1 MFTLMATE
9 EISKYIDIGLTSFFI
24 LIIFAFVIVA
34 FIGYKRGIFRA
45 TFGFLYAAVLITI
58 ALCTLKPITDLIGGI
73 DLSSFLPYKTIILT
87 NPSTSQSYN
96 VAITSLYQT
105 LEDCIRG
112 LFTLYHVEGSSAVI
126 MAFTSSVMMLIVFF
140 VQMLLICTLGA
151 LFGLILWHLIFK
163 RLIPKI
169 ARRKTRLKF
178 LSMGIRCVQF
188 VVVGALFLAPLSSL
202 VNVANYIYQN
212 SDQEN
217 NSSIITNEIGT
228 FLDVYNDSVF
238 AQAFFNWTVNEDGL
252 TIDAQIMNDITTS
265 TVDNVS
271 ISIINEISNLGDAA
285 LTIMNGLFFDQNGG
299 TNVAVDYTYFLSE
312 DVINSLFASLQNSN
326 LIMLLLPIATTIA
339 VNSGTLDD
347 VIDTSLLDLSD
358 FEWNNEEIDTLHTMV
373 LDVVNSGVLDNFF
386 DPETGEVRNVIHVG
400 DLVEDIFSTDNYQYF
415 QRILLS
421 IDDSTLLSRLL
432 PTLIFT
438 ILENDNFATMRD
450 YLPSSWDELND
461 IQWGFEL
468 SVVHDSIYR
477 MNLIDDRFLPCLV
490 KMSEQASSS
499 DSNPVDATSY
509 IENYATKKG
518 KSNLDESQY
527 DLLSIV
533 LDNIN
538 PYRNVLIGSIDAS
551 GNLKNVD
558 ANGYTV
564 VYDKSNNPIPGRR
577 YNLFDLKLI
586 DTMFMPLCN
595 LIKDS
600 LVSADKISFD
610 EAKFDKAINSLYN
623 GKKIKNFKLEFHHI
637 FDCLEILS
645 SNPDA
650 LNYINGDKSFIPEG
664 GTIAD
669 VDPELIDT
677 LATVLPEV
685 DKSTILTS
693 VIFPIFKDLMFED
706 TMRQYFENVG
716 LKPSTFDFECENTGY
731 ELSKFLSSYDD
742 IVIIM
747 DIMNNESLSG
757 SEMVARLGENSESIA
772 HVLDVVYDCKVIN
785 PTADNAN
792 FFDVLENVFVQ
803 TNANGL
809 TFKRA
814 QLEQMDLKWNN
825 SRTSSGDFFRDKNGN
840 PIYDGEIGY
849 FAEVVRVCSQIGILE
864 IVDNPDFDLNQ
875 NVGQLETK
883 YHVSTFIKTAA
894 DSTIFRLTLGD
905 FFNAQLEQSG
915 LIDIDNGISFD
926 NVTDWDRE
934 ADVLSIVLLSIDKM
948 QLNLSNFDISQV
960 KDVVSL
966 NDMLH
971 ALSDSG
977 IFTTR
982 DGEYL
987 LSNFLFDKLK
997 TGFSDAGYDLLK
1009 DPESNSGSSP
1019 TYNLAKSDFDAVS
1032 SYEEWHSLDY
1042 EYNFDTSSYVDST
1055 YSSYWDNPQFE
1066 SDYQEYFIQD
1076 EIGRIVYVIYT
1087 MKDINFDNVL
1097 SSPSS
1102 SIFKS
1107 LHAINN
1113 AETLRMCIYNLFEIV
1128 SDEVTSSGSLS
1139 SFVDL
1144 SLANTEYLID
1154 CGQANRS
1161 YEIDLLEKIYGL
1173 YDTINSPEYEGIFT
1187 SGFDFNLFDDTI
1199 IDQITIALNSLNDSY
1214 VYHRA
1219 GPNDG
1224 MDLTVFQS
1232 TMHSIIGVDQLSSF
1246 IYNSN
1251 SPKDIKLGLI
1261 DDAYSSASEKVD
1273 YLVST
1278 YFSCGDDGYDY
1289 GDQKNEISSML
1300 EVVRSFVGAHNSAT
1314 GQPYPRLVDENG
1326 QLTFDF
1332 AKVDFA
1338 NTDNILAIQYVLTN
1352 LNNSNILFDI
1362 VPNGLDIS
1370 FESLDS
1376 KLPNLHS
1383 LSLDDANIFYP
1394 YLSSSNTIDEM
1405 NFQARYTSQDID
1417 LIVSILQEANN
1428 YLNEQKSA
1436 IPNFNNL
1443 ANLDYEGFNYL
1454 LDELSNSPLFHTA
1467 GLSYT
1472 IDSATKSIIY
1482 TSTHTV
1488 YQDLYLEIL
1497 LNDGLSP
1504 YLFDKTNN
1512 PKDIDNSSLY
1522 ANVNE
1527 KANYIVQTYLGIDAS
1542 SDYLASQNDLTTNI
1556 LRSILG
1562 DGSAQYPG
1570 IGVSGIDFTNI
1581 DVDAINSEALESSLK
1596 LINASDI
1603 FYDLDPN
1610 LLHHLFTLVDERIA
1624 EEASGSDKQ
1633 IDFSYVNEYYHY
1645 FYSEEEG
1652 VLTDYSR
1659 RYIDHDFKLITYL
1672 VDTVQDYLANPE
1684 NKGMF
1689 NSFELKDLDIPLI
1702 KDMLKMTNENNL
1714 THRGMEKT
1722 GKDLTFFQH
1731 LLTKIYQTDDM
1742 KAIFFSS
1749 TSPKDQSRMLNG
1761 YYSDAQSK
1769 TIFVVK
1775 HYMDHNDNSEFS
1787 LKFDEQAGEF
1797 DNFDVYDDENNL
1809 IQTGTYGE
1817 IGYICDFLKVAQELN
1832 SIRFETIELEQ
1843 INGDMAIRLLSSLN
1857 NTSTLYDCV
1866 PNIVEAVSKNIN
1878 SSLNNEYVNFADA
1891 TPFFNYYID
1900 NASSPNFTAKYPESE
1915 ILNFG
1920 TMIDD
1925 FNNLLSVLGD
1935 DFNGTFDDFS
1945 VLNETTI
1952 GYMKSLAIDLYNSY
1966 TYHRMNKYLNN
1977 PARGTVFEQ
1986 FVIALIKN
1994 SQLDNL
2000 LYDSSSPKDTIYSN
2014 SDQKLISK
2022 VKAMTQI
2029 DIATQTVGTSPTL
2042 IGRHSSWKE
2051 EIDSLF
2057 TFFLDIRNT
2066 LADSS
2071 STLAKNMDNI
2081 SFSTLSPEELSQFLI
2096 DLNQVDIVSDCVD
2109 QFIKNGFNSLGLTLN
2124 SMHNDVDYNN
2134 YYLLQTEYYENGVG
2148 EISNIKS
2155 MLDSFVVTNEQGE
2168 FDHYSSFDIND
2179 FTSVDSLSF
2188 KPIINYL
2195 SSSLIYSG
2203 EIDNIEAKGV
2213 FMYNIL
2219 CSLRVDDFISGANE
2233 NEKLGLL
2240 TNLFHAEGFNSDN
2253 EGEALNALFKEINN
2267 FDTQIFDPNDFAS
2280 VTSVVD
2286 SLLLGV
2292 ERSYDALG
2300 DNTNQRAYFV
2310 SDLMGNILTDMMEVE
2325 YEQLALNGMD
2335 YSPVDGLVPNNINHI
2350 DAEETYSRLN
2360 VYERNGLQGVIS
2372 LVNGLTDLTFT
2383 KDEII
2388 QSFTLMGTKDSADMV
2403 ANSGYGNS
2411 RIASIYYL
2419 SKLYPVLVSYPLF
2432 PDNQLKTYAQIHSVD
2447 ELFYFEEYGA
2457 IVSSYFGV

>member
-24 LIIFAFVIVA
+24 LIIFAFVIAA
-34 FIGYKRGIFRA
+34 FVGYKRGIFRA
-45 TFGFLYAAVLITI
+45 TFGFLYVATLITI
-58 ALCTLKPITDLIGGI
+58 ALCTLKPIVDVIGGI

-96 VAITSLYQT
+96 VAISSLYQT

-112 LFTLYHVEGSSAVI
+112 LFTLYHVEGSSAAI

-140 VQMLLICTLGA
+140 IQMLLICTLGA

-163 RLIPKI
+163 RLVPKI

-188 VVVGALFLAPLSSL
+188 IVVGALFLAPLSSL
-202 VNVANYIYQN
+202 VNVANNIYQN
-212 SDQEN
+212 SDKEN
-217 NSSIITNEIGT
+217 NNELVTSEIGT
-228 FLDVYNDSVF
+228 FLDVYNNSVF
-238 AQAFFNWTVNEDGL
+238 AQAFFNWTVNDDGL
-252 TIDAQIMNDITTS
+252 TIDAQIMNDIITS

-339 VNSGTLDD
+339 VNSGTLDN
-347 VIDTSLLDLSD
+347 VIDSSLLDLSD
-358 FEWNNEEIDTLHTMV
+358 FEWDNEEIDTLHTMV
-373 LDVVNSGVLDNFF
+373 LDVINSGILDNFF
-386 DPETGEVRNVIHVG
+386 DPETGEVRNVIYVG

-432 PTLIFT
+432 PTLIYT

-450 YLPSSWDELND
+450 YLPNSWDELND

-468 SVVHDSIYR
+468 SVVYDSIYR
-477 MNLIDDRFLPCLV
+477 MNLIDDRFIPCLI
-490 KMSEQASSS
+490 KMSENTSSS
-499 DSNPVDATSY
+499 DTNPVDATSY
-509 IENYATKKG
+509 IKTYATKKG
-518 KSNLDESQY
+518 ENNLDDNQY

-538 PYRNVLIGSIDAS
+538 PYRNILLGSVDTN

-564 VYDKSNNPIPGRR
+564 VYDKSNNLIPGRR

-600 LVSADKISFD
+600 LVSAEKINFD
-610 EAKFDKAINSLYN
+610 EAKFDKAINSLYE
-623 GKKIKNFKLEFHHI
+623 GKKVKNFKLEFHHI

-645 SNPDA
+645 SNPDV

-669 VDPELIDT
+669 VDSELIDT
-677 LATVLPEV
+677 LATALPKV
-685 DKSTILTS
+685 DESVILTS
-693 VIFPIFKDLMFED
+693 VIFPIFEDLMFED

-716 LKPSTFDFECENTGY
+716 LNPSTFDFECENTGY
-731 ELSKFLSSYDD
+731 ELAKFLGSYDD
-742 IVIIM
+742 IVVIM
-747 DIMNNESLSG
+747 DIMNNQSLSG
-757 SEMVARLGENSESIA
+757 AEMVARLGENSESIA
-772 HVLDVVYDCKVIN
+772 NVLDVVYDCQVIN

-809 TFKRA
+809 TFKRE

-894 DSTIFRLTLGD
+894 DSTIFRLSLAD
-905 FFNAQLEQSG
+905 FFNAQLEESG
-915 LIDIDNGISFD
+915 LIDIDNGVSFD
-926 NVTDWDRE
+926 NVNDWDKE

-977 IFTTR
+977 IFKTR

-987 LSNFLFDKLK
+987 LSKFLFDKLK

-1009 DPESNSGSSP
+1009 DPESDSGSSP
-1019 TYNLAKSDFDAVS
+1019 TYNLAESDFAAVS

-1066 SDYQEYFIQD
+1066 SDYQEYFIRD

-1113 AETLRMCIYNLFEIV
+1113 AETLRMCIYNLFEVV
-1128 SDEVTSSGSLS
+1128 SDEVASSGSLS

-1144 SLANTEYLID
+1144 SLANTEYLIG
-1154 CGQANRS
+1154 CGQDNRS

-1199 IDQITIALNSLNDSY
+1199 IDQIEIALDSLNDSY

-1219 GPNDG
+1219 GPNEE

-1261 DDAYSSASEKVD
+1261 DGAYSSASEKVD
-1273 YLVST
+1273 YLVSI
-1278 YFSCGDDGYDY
+1278 YFSSDGVGYDY
-1289 GDQKNEISSML
+1289 DAQKNEISSML
-1300 EVVRSFVGAHNSAT
+1300 EVVRSFVGARNSAT
-1314 GQPYPRLVDENG
+1314 GQPYPQLVDENG

-1332 AKVDFA
+1332 AQVDFA
-1338 NTDNILAIQYVLTN
+1338 NQNNILAIQYVLTN

-1370 FESLDS
+1370 FESLDG

-1394 YLSSSNTIDEM
+1394 YLSSPHSLDQM

-1417 LIVSILQEANN
+1417 LIVSLLQEANN

-1443 ANLDYEGFNYL
+1443 DNLDYDGFNYL

-1472 IDSATKSIIY
+1472 IDSATQSIIY
-1482 TSTHTV
+1482 TASHTV

-1512 PKDIDNSSLY
+1512 PKDAYNASLY
-1522 ANVNE
+1522 TNVNE
-1527 KANYIVQTYLGIDAS
+1527 KADYIVQTYLSVNAS
-1542 SDYLASQNDLTTNI
+1542 SDYLTSQNDLTTNI
-1556 LRSILG
+1556 LRTILG
-1562 DGSAQYPG
+1562 DGSTQYPG
-1570 IGVSGIDFTNI
+1570 IDVNGIDFTNI
-1581 DVDAINSEALESSLK
+1581 DVDAINTEALESSLK
-1596 LINASDI
+1596 LINLSDV

-1624 EEASGSDKQ
+1624 EETSGSTKQ

-1645 FYSEEEG
+1645 FYNEEVG
-1652 VLTDYSR
+1652 ISADYSR
-1659 RYIDHDFKLITYL
+1659 RYTDHDFKLITYL
-1672 VDTVQDYLANPE
+1672 VNTVQDYLSDPE
-1684 NKGMF
+1684 NESMF
-1689 NSFELKDLDIPLI
+1689 SSFELKDLNIPLI
-1702 KDMLKMTNENNL
+1702 KDMLKMTNESNL

-1722 GKDLTFFQH
+1722 DKDLTFFQH
-1731 LLTKIYQTDDM
+1731 LLAKIYQTDDM

-1749 TSPKDQSRMLNG
+1749 TSPKDQSRISNG

-1769 TIFVVK
+1769 TIFVIK
-1775 HYMDHNDNSEFS
+1775 YYMDYDDDSDLS
-1787 LKFDEQAGEF
+1787 LSFVEQAGEF
-1797 DNFDVYDDENNL
+1797 DDFDVYDDENNL
-1809 IQTGTYGE
+1809 ISAGTYGE

-1832 SIRFETIELEQ
+1832 SIRFETIELDQ
-1843 INGDMAIRLLSSLN
+1843 ITGEMAVRLLSSLN

-1866 PNIVEAVSKNIN
+1866 PNIVEAVSENIN

-1891 TPFFNYYID
+1891 TPFFNYYLD
-1900 NASSPNFTAKYPESE
+1900 NPSSPTFTAKYPESE

-1920 TMIDD
+1920 TTIDD
-1925 FNNLLSVLGD
+1925 FNNLLGVLGD

-1945 VLNETTI
+1945 VLDETTI
-1952 GYMKSLAIDLYNSY
+1952 GYMKSLTVDLYNSY
-1966 TYHRMNKYLNN
+1966 TYHRMNEYLDN

-1986 FVIALIKN
+1986 FVMALVKN
-1994 SQLDNL
+1994 SQLDSL
-2000 LYDSSSPKDTIYSN
+2000 LYDASSPKDTIYST

-2029 DIATQTVGTSPTL
+2029 DISTQTTSTSPTL
-2042 IGRHSSWKE
+2042 IGRHDSWAE
-2051 EIDSLF
+2051 ELDSLF

-2066 LADSS
+2066 LADNSS
-2071 STLAKNMDNI
+2071 MLAKNMDNI
-2081 SFSTLSPEELSQFLI
+2081 SFSTLSPDELSQFLI

-2109 QFIKNGFNSLGLTLN
+2109 RFVKNGFNSLGLTSN
-2124 SMHNDVDYNN
+2124 SMYNDVDYNN
-2134 YYLLQTEYYENGVG
+2134 YYLSQTQYYENGVG
-2148 EISNIKS
+2148 EISNIKI
-2155 MLDSFVVTNEQGE
+2155 MLDSFVVTNDQGE
-2168 FDHYSSFDIND
+2168 FDHYSSFNIND
-2179 FTSVDSLSF
+2179 FTAADSLSF

-2203 EIDNIEAKGV
+2203 KVDNIEAKGV
-2213 FMYNIL
+2213 FMYNVL
-2219 CSLRVDDFISGANE
+2219 HSLHVDDFISGVDE
-2233 NEKLGLL
+2233 NEKLSLL
-2240 TNLFHAEGFNSDN
+2240 TNLFHAEGFNSN
-2253 EGEALNALFKEINN
+2253 SEGEALNALFNEISN
-2267 FDTQIFDPNDFAS
+2267 FDTQTFYPNVFTS

-2286 SLLLGV
+2286 SLLLGI

-2310 SDLMGNILTDMMEVE
+2310 SDLMGNILTDMMEAE
-2325 YEQLALNGMD
+2325 YKQLALSGMD
-2335 YSPVDGLVPNNINHI
+2335 YLPVDGLVPSDINHI
-2350 DAEETYSRLN
+2350 DADTYSRLN
-2360 VYERNGLQGVIS
+2360 VYEHDGLKGVIS
-2372 LVNGLTDLTFT
+2372 LVNGLTDLSFT
-2383 KDEII
+2383 KDEIT
-2388 QSFTLMGTKDSADMV
+2388 QSFTLMGAKDGVDMA

-2419 SKLYPVLVSYPLF
+2419 SKLYPVLDFDLLF
-2432 PDNQLKTYAQIHSVD
+2432 PEDQLKTYAQIHSTD

-2457 IVSSYFGV
+2457 IVSNYLGV